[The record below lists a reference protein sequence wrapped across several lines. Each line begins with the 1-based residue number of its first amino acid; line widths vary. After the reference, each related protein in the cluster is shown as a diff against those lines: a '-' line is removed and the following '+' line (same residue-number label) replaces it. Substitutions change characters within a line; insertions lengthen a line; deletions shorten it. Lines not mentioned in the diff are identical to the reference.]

1 MATSSVNGNET
12 VNSNRNVNG
21 KRTFKN
27 IRKEILLCLS
37 KGQMTVNEIAVCAKI
52 NWKTVS
58 NHLIHLTG
66 RGLVKEV
73 LNSAYARIYELT
85 EEGKN
90 FLMIT
95 VSDTIIIGNNEKIK
109 IFSSIKS
116 IPHFLYNKKNAPIK
130 TTSIILL

>member
-1 MATSSVNGNET
+1 MATSSGNSNGNG
-12 VNSNRNVNG
+12 NG
-21 KRTFKN
+21 KRTFKD

-52 NWKTVS
+52 NWKTVN
-58 NHLIHLTG
+58 NHLIYLAG

-73 LNSAYARIYELT
+73 FNSAYVRIYELA

-90 FLMIT
+90 FLLIN
-95 VSDTIIIGNNEKIK
+95 VSDKIK
-109 IFSSIKS
+109 IEN
-116 IPHFLYNKKNAPIK
+116 HKKNASVK

>member
-1 MATSSVNGNET
+1 MATSSGNGNGH
-12 VNSNRNVNG
+12 SNGNGNG
-21 KRTFKN
+21 KRTFKD

-37 KGQMTVNEIAVCAKI
+37 KGQMTVNEISVCAKI

-73 LNSAYARIYELT
+73 LNSAYVRIYELT

-90 FLMIT
+90 FLVINI
-95 VSDTIIIGNNEKIK
+95 SDKIK
-109 IFSSIKS
+109 IEN
-116 IPHFLYNKKNAPIK
+116 NKKNASVK
-130 TTSIILL
+130 TTNIILL